1 MGLPG
6 AEPGPAEP
14 RSESSPEEGRG
25 WLRDAERI
33 DVAVYA
39 AIARTPTPALDTAMN
54 RVSRAADYSKLWIA
68 AAAMQAAL
76 GGRRGRRAAVA
87 GLASVGVAAAVAN
100 LALKPLGGRRRPERV
115 VEQVPV
121 ARWARMPGS
130 TAFPS
135 GHSASAFAYAT
146 GVGHVLPIA
155 SIPLLGLAAVVSYS
169 RVHVGVHYPGDVVAG
184 ALVGTMLAQLTTRAL
199 DRSLAVA

>member
-14 RSESSPEEGRG
+14 RSQSSPEEGRG

-115 VEQVPV
+115 FEQVPV

-199 DRSLAVA
+199 DRSLAVS